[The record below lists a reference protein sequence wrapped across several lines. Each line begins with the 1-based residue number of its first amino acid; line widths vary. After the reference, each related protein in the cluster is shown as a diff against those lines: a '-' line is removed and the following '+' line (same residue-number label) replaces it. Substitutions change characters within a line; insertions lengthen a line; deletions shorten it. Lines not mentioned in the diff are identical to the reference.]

1 MKLKQHMTKR
11 EFQRQLAQIKAENV
25 QKERALLLKA
35 EKSKYETHHPETSK
49 LIAIYLFVL
58 LNAIVIYA
66 MVAMWRFADFSYLG
80 VLISDI
86 AAQVLI
92 YAIYCLKAYH
102 AKKQSEQMK
111 FDRERM
117 NGTLEN
123 VLACGAESGECV
135 PLTNGSIDIQ
145 QDGSGDY
152 TG

>member
-1 MKLKQHMTKR
+1 MTKR
-11 EFQRQLAQIKAENV
+11 EFQRQLAQIKSENL
-25 QKERALLLKA
+25 QKERMLLLKA
-35 EKSKYETHHPETSK
+35 EKNKYETHHPETSK
-49 LIAIYLFVL
+49 LIAIYLFIL

-66 MVAMWRFADFSYLG
+66 MVAMWHFADFSYLG

-111 FDRERM
+111 FDRKKM
-117 NGTLEN
+117 SGTLEN
-123 VLACGAESGECV
+123 VLTCGAESKEYV
-135 PLTNGSIDIQ
+135 PLTNGSVDIP

-152 TG
+152 AG

>member
-1 MKLKQHMTKR
+1 MKLKQRMTKR
-11 EFQRQLAQIKAENV
+11 EFQRKLTQIKAENV
-25 QKERALLLKA
+25 QKERMLLLKA
-35 EKSKYETHHPETSK
+35 EKNKYEVRHTETSK

-66 MVAMWRFADFSYLG
+66 MVAMWHFADFSYLG

-123 VLACGAESGECV
+123 VLTCGAESQEYV
-135 PLTNGSIDIQ
+135 PLTNGGIDIPQ
-145 QDGSGDY
+145 EGSGDC